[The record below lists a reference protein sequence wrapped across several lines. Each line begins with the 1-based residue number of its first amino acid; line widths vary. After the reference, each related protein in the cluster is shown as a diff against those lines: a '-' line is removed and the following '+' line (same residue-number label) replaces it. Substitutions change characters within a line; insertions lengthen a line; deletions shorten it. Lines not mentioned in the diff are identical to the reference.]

1 MDDTLAT
8 KVATLLDEAL
18 PDAVVLEQ
26 LASDLRRTI
35 GADGRASVLVDGVA
49 LVVPL
54 DAPLMI
60 IDKVL
65 FKEAYESVFPTGCRV
80 DVAVGDT
87 DMDTPRVLDPTYCFA
102 RLFFDRECRCTRTE
116 FLSTI
121 YRHSD
126 D

>member
-8 KVATLLDEAL
+8 KVAILLDEAL

-35 GADGRASVLVDGVA
+35 RADGRASVLVDGVA
-49 LVVPL
+49 LAVPL
-54 DAPLMI
+54 DAPLML

-65 FKEAYESVFPTGCRV
+65 FKETYESVFPTGCRV

-87 DMDTPRVLDPTYCFA
+87 DTDTPMVLTPAYCFA
-102 RLFFDRECRCTRTE
+102 RLFFDRECR
-116 FLSTI
+116 
-121 YRHSD
+121 
-126 D
+126 